1 MNKQLPKT
9 SGTDVLPAKKK
20 NSEKPYGGGVG
31 GGIPTPFYVRG
42 LDDLRKK
49 PALIIVGKTACPK
62 EN

>member
-1 MNKQLPKT
+1 MSKQLPKT
-9 SGTDVLPAKKK
+9 SGTDVLPPKKK
-20 NSEKPYGGGVG
+20 TEKNLMGGGVG

-42 LDDLRKK
+42 LNDLRKK